1 MRILKHGCRTDHVC
15 RHCAS
20 ACARAA
26 CSYARAVLARARAL
40 SLSVCVCVPACVTA
54 RVCCVCVRVYV
65 NVHVCVCVCV
75 CMCVGLVCVCVCA
88 RARACALGMRH
99 GKGMMRYA
107 SGDVYIGDWKFGLR
121 DGEGKLPRR
130 CRPCSAS
137 SLVDVARAHSSSL
150 VDVARAQLEYHM
162 CFHMARLLCD
172 ALRSLQT

>member
-1 MRILKHGCRTDHVC
+1 MC
-15 RHCAS
+15 
-20 ACARAA
+20 
-26 CSYARAVLARARAL
+26 
-40 SLSVCVCVPACVTA
+40 
-54 RVCCVCVRVYV
+54 
-65 NVHVCVCVCV
+65 VCVCVCV
-75 CMCVGLVCVCVCA
+75 FACVCVLVWCVCVCA